1 MNCKTTQKYIFIF
14 VSSYRGTHSYEAKL
28 IENGIV
34 GQTLRLS
41 CRVATD
47 SYEQPCTLSREEW
60 VKQVNGK
67 VGMVSTYPSEMLTDE
82 LVATFN
88 RWLFDEWER
97 DLAKIIGSPE
107 VYGTDV
113 PSLCP
118 VFVGGRYDAAT
129 GWCALQAF
137 DDLVKL
143 AGLPAERCWNARLQ
157 GVTREMVTVA

>member
-1 MNCKTTQKYIFIF
+1 MNCKTTQNYIFIF
-14 VSSYRGTHSYEAKL
+14 VSSYRGTHSYETKL

-82 LVATFN
+82 RVATFN

-143 AGLPAERCWNARLQ
+143 AGLPVERCWNPRLQ

>member
-28 IENGIV
+28 IESGIV

-41 CRVATD
+41 CRVGTD

-60 VKQVNGK
+60 EKQVNGK

-88 RWLFDEWER
+88 RWMFDEWER
-97 DLAKIIGSPE
+97 DVAKILASPE
-107 VYGTDV
+107 LYGTDA

-118 VFVGGRYDAAT
+118 VFVGGRYDAET
-129 GWCALQAF
+129 GWCAMQDF
-137 DDLVKL
+137 DDLMKL
-143 AGLPAERCWNARLQ
+143 AGLPVERCWNPRAPGL
-157 GVTREMVTVA
+157 TREMVTDA